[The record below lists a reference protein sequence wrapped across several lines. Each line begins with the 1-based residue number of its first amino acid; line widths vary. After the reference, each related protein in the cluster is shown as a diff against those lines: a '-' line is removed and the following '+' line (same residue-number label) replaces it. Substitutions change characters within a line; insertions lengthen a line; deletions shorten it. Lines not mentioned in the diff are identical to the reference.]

1 MPVYLRAAAI
11 FTAFLLG
18 LYMLAL
24 LRCGCGWLSVSAAW
38 QQILPE
44 GSFVYFWVIPFAV
57 MVVELLCVG
66 WKDSS
71 LAQLV
76 GASTSVRR
84 DFFYGILQFTPLTA
98 LIAASVSAGLFD
110 FLRHYAQAY
119 SLGLGV
125 HANPVVQVAVIFVV
139 TDFVAYWGHRWT
151 HSIPTLWEAH
161 KVHHSATNFN
171 VLLTFRF
178 HPVERI
184 WNDVIAIPTALV
196 LGADTSSFVL
206 FNLINIVLGQVQHM
220 RVNWTYGPVGW
231 LIISPAF
238 HRLHHA
244 IDKEHHDKNFG
255 GRLTIW
261 DRMFGT
267 YSPKLIGVDEVGVED
282 NTYENNHVVKEF
294 FRPFYRLGVDLWAA
308 AGAARRRLSR
318 ARPDIGVSQPS
329 HPA

>member
-98 LIAASVSAGLFD
+98 LIAASVSA
-110 FLRHYAQAY
+110 Q
-119 SLGLGV
+119 
-125 HANPVVQVAVIFVV
+125 VQV
-139 TDFVAYWGHRWT
+139 
-151 HSIPTLWEAH
+151 
-161 KVHHSATNFN
+161 
-171 VLLTFRF
+171 
-178 HPVERI
+178 
-184 WNDVIAIPTALV
+184 
-196 LGADTSSFVL
+196 
-206 FNLINIVLGQVQHM
+206 
-220 RVNWTYGPVGW
+220 
-231 LIISPAF
+231 
-238 HRLHHA
+238 
-244 IDKEHHDKNFG
+244 
-255 GRLTIW
+255 
-261 DRMFGT
+261 
-267 YSPKLIGVDEVGVED
+267 
-282 NTYENNHVVKEF
+282 
-294 FRPFYRLGVDLWAA
+294 
-308 AGAARRRLSR
+308 
-318 ARPDIGVSQPS
+318 
-329 HPA
+329 